1 MSSVK
6 VAVRVRPMNTK
17 ELLSATV
24 SNVVQLDGN
33 EVVVFAGNTADNTAG
48 VHHRYMYDSTFWSCN
63 SEHRNYCGQEEVYN
77 ELARPLLDR
86 AFEGYNTC
94 LFAYGQTSSG
104 KSYSMMG
111 IDAGA
116 GERINCYCKLSRV
129 YCDLWEGWVI
139 VDWEKRRAVGYG
151 GGYKSLIARKG
162 CRNSWNMKGCSFGN
176 KMLWIYFDP
185 Q

>member
-1 MSSVK
+1 MDRSNLSLANASMVSSGRANESTLGGDGEMSSVK

-116 GERINCYCKLSRV
+116 GERNNYK
-129 YCDLWEGWVI
+129 I
-139 VDWEKRRAVGYG
+139 VA
-151 GGYKSLIARKG
+151 
-162 CRNSWNMKGCSFGN
+162 CSI
-176 KMLWIYFDP
+176 L
-185 Q
+185 